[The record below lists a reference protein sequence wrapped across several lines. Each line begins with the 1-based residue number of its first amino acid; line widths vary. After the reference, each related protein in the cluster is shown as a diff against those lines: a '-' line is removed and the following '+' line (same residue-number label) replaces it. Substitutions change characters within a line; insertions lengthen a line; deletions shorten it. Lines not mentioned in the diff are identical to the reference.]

1 MHIVQLSLVTGGR
14 LDAQDFSLSKGVY
27 QWHNMLNLD
36 WCHYYK
42 KIIKKVFI
50 LLLLQTFVLFWPN
63 MSPAAAQGW
72 DRLRSKMIYSQ
83 MIVTTKRHTLERFE
97 NSEIFFWKSNN
108 LIFRF
113 GPNSESFLF
122 FSPFLGA
129 DLEKDL
135 VASESQTR
143 VFLATS
149 NAQTIWLKQRNTAI
163 TLSPKVN

>member
-1 MHIVQLSLVTGGR
+1 MHIFQLSLVTGGR
-14 LDAQDFSLSKGVY
+14 LDAQGSIND
-27 QWHNMLNLD
+27 
-36 WCHYYK
+36 
-42 KIIKKVFI
+42 IICLI
-50 LLLLQTFVLFWPN
+50 WID
-63 MSPAAAQGW
+63 A
-72 DRLRSKMIYSQ
+72 I
-83 MIVTTKRHTLERFE
+83 ITKRLLKKYSFCCYCKRSFYFGLTCRRLLHKGEIVFVAKWFIHRWLSRPRGTPSLERFE

-129 DLEKDL
+129 DLKKDL

-143 VFLATS
+143 VLLATS